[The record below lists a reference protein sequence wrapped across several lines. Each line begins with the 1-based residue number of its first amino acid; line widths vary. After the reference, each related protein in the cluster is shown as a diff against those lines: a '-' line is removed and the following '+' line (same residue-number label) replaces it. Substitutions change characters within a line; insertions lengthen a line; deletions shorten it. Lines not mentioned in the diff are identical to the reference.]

1 MYSQWKK
8 TLIFFLL
15 MVFCGCTHHYVPRE
29 YPINPVMVPEF
40 SVSQPVSLIN
50 VQTDNKTIRIHKYFG
65 HKWTGN
71 LTEWTGTAV
80 SLLNTELQKR
90 GISISEDASKVLK
103 LSITQA
109 EIIQGA
115 WAIRCIL
122 NLKVETGDGY
132 TADFEGNNASP
143 ATLYR
148 AIDGAITRAV
158 TALLND
164 DNILKYL
171 TG

>member
-1 MYSQWKK
+1 MPRKWKI
-8 TLIFFLL
+8 TIIFFLL
-15 MVFCGCTHHYVPRE
+15 VVFCGCTHHYVPRE
-29 YPINPVMVPEF
+29 YPINPVLVPEL

-50 VQTDNKTIRIHKYFG
+50 VQTDNKDILIGKNMG
-65 HKWTGN
+65 HKWMGN
-71 LTEWTGTAV
+71 LTKWTDVAV
-80 SLLNTELQKR
+80 GLLQTELQKR
-90 GISISEDASKVLK
+90 DINVTEDAPKVLK

-109 EIIQGA
+109 EIIPGA

-132 TADFEGNNASP
+132 TVDLEGNNASP

-148 AIDGAITRAV
+148 AVDGAVTRAV

-164 DNILKYL
+164 DNILSYL
-171 TG
+171 K

>member
-1 MYSQWKK
+1 
-8 TLIFFLL
+8 
-15 MVFCGCTHHYVPRE
+15 VPRE
-29 YPINPVMVPEF
+29 YPINPVMVPEL

-50 VQTDNKTIRIHKYFG
+50 GQSDNKEILIGKYMGHKYM
-65 HKWTGN
+65 GN
-71 LTEWTGTAV
+71 FTEWTDVAV
-80 SLLNTELQKR
+80 SLLQTELQKR
-90 GISISEDASKVLK
+90 DINVTEDAPKLLK

-109 EIIQGA
+109 EIIPGM

-132 TADFEGNNASP
+132 TVDLEGNNASP

-148 AIDGAITRAV
+148 AIDGAVTRAV

-164 DNILKYL
+164 DNILDYL
-171 TG
+171 KK